1 MDELDLPSSETPAK
15 KTRKTPVKR
24 VRSRAASAEPDAPAA
39 PVADSSE
46 PSVVEAAVSTG
57 EDKPR
62 QKRVR
67 TRRGRSTSGD
77 GLPTADAASAGAGDA
92 PSGELFT
99 SVDAADPAD
108 LPAAAPGEGG
118 RMVYSFSPDPEP
130 DSPAPGGA
138 GEERPVFVPHGREG
152 DSAATGATSADGAAP
167 VPGSGT
173 SGDADSATGAA
184 SSSQPDQG
192 GGRREDKKSWWERKK
207 EKKRQKWLERQ
218 AAGGGGGGG
227 GGNRPDRPDRP
238 ERERNPAQPPPP
250 SLQGPVG
257 ALPADE
263 RLADP
268 AALDALADELAKDAE
283 PLDLAA
289 IHAAPAGDLA
299 QRLRA
304 LGETVAGMPPRRAL
318 VEQLFAWAA
327 RGGRALR
334 ESGVLDLTDAGHGFV
349 TQRVNSYR
357 LYPES
362 TYVPASLVK
371 RHGLRRG
378 QEIDILA
385 QAPKPGERCPSAVRI
400 LSVMGTTPEQ
410 ARNVTVFEELTPYYP
425 TARILVEAPEI
436 HKDISMRAVDL
447 LTPIG
452 FGQRGLIVAP
462 PRTGKTTLLR
472 DMAVGVLENHPECQ
486 VMILLVDE
494 RPEEV
499 TDFRRNVAG
508 AEVWASSNDDPVENH
523 IRVADL
529 AIERARRLVEVGR
542 DVVLF
547 IDSLTRLSRAH
558 NTAKNSGRTG
568 SGGLD
573 VRALEKP
580 RQLFASA
587 RRTEE
592 AGSLTII
599 ASILVETGSRM
610 DDVIF
615 QEFKGTGNSDL
626 ILDRKCAELRL
637 WPAVNIQ
644 ASGTRKEELL
654 VEAKRLETIHFFRRA
669 LVQAKIEEACE
680 TAISRLAKTKTN
692 DEFIK
697 LIGR

>member
-1 MDELDLPSSETPAK
+1 MPAK
-15 KTRKTPVKR
+15 KTSARRGPAKKIAAPVDVAPQELLLADTP
-24 VRSRAASAEPDAPAA
+24 APAPAPAA
-39 PVADSSE
+39 SPAAPAAFAPLVHGAM
-46 PSVVEAAVSTG
+46 PSAEVIAAA
-57 EDKPR
+57 
-62 QKRVR
+62 QAILAAAAAAQA
-67 TRRGRSTSGD
+67 
-77 GLPTADAASAGAGDA
+77 LPPHPTP
-92 PSGELFT
+92 PSGG
-99 SVDAADPAD
+99 
-108 LPAAAPGEGG
+108 PAAAINP
-118 RMVYSFSPDPEP
+118 
-130 DSPAPGGA
+130 PAPQ
-138 GEERPVFVPHGREG
+138 P
-152 DSAATGATSADGAAP
+152 AAP
-167 VPGSGT
+167 ARAPAPTTAAPAVATP
-173 SGDADSATGAA
+173 ASA
-184 SSSQPDQG
+184 QPSP
-192 GGRREDKKSWWERKK
+192 K
-207 EKKRQKWLERQ
+207 
-218 AAGGGGGGG
+218 
-227 GGNRPDRPDRP
+227 P
-238 ERERNPAQPPPP
+238 PAPPPP
-250 SLQGPVG
+250 AVENLLQVEGILDIDNVRGGNG
-257 ALPADE
+257 ALLDPTKNGRRRPADTFVPKE
-263 RLADP
+263 MIRRFRLKQGSIVRGTAF
-268 AALDALADELAKDAE
+268 
-283 PLDLAA
+283 
-289 IHAAPAGDLA
+289 
-299 QRLRA
+299 
-304 LGETVAGMPPRRAL
+304 PP
-318 VEQLFAWAA
+318 E
-327 RGGRALR
+327 GR
-334 ESGVLDLTDAGHGFV
+334 FP
-349 TQRVNSYR
+349 N
-357 LYPES
+357 
-362 TYVPASLVK
+362 
-371 RHGLRRG
+371 
-378 QEIDILA
+378 
-385 QAPKPGERCPSAVRI
+385 PKMKYIE
-400 LSVMGTTPEQ
+400 
-410 ARNVTVFEELTPYYP
+410 
-425 TARILVEAPEI
+425 
-436 HKDISMRAVDL
+436 AVDGIEVEDRFRKL
-447 LTPIG
+447 DFTQLTTVSPDQQLKLETKDGRLTTRVVDLFCPIG
-452 FGQRGLIVAP
+452 KGTRGLIVAP

-472 DMAVGVLENHPECQ
+472 DMALGVIENHPECQ

-654 VEAKRLETIHFFRRA
+654 VESKRLETIHFFRRA

-680 TAISRLAKTKTN
+680 TAISRLSKTKTN